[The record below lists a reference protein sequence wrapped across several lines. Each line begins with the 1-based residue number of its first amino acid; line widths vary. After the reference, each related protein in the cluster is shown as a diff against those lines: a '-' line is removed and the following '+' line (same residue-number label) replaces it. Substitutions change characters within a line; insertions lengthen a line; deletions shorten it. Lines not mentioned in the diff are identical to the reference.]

1 MFYIPQHTYSTEKIR
16 RLALLLHLEPL
27 FLPLPPSRA
36 SASCCELAPL
46 LCSPAACDCVSH
58 LPRHSVV
65 ARTLFEART
74 YTRRRDC
81 RRLEPRSRGVSAS
94 ASTDGTRQSNA
105 IIQASGLSDTRMQGQ
120 GGMGA
125 IDRDHRARAGAA
137 TRVALRRTFVAL
149 PAFGLFLTGQS

>member
-105 IIQASGLSDTRMQGQ
+105 ISPWRQVRYACKAAWADNGTRCPRFRPETTAQRP
-120 GGMGA
+120 A
-125 IDRDHRARAGAA
+125 PRHA
-137 TRVALRRTFVAL
+137 FVAL
-149 PAFGLFLTGQS
+149 AASF